1 MSETKK
7 NLQGLALW
15 ISMALSR
22 KGIGAEEF
30 AQEHLPPSSRR
41 SFYNWAAGRNAPQK
55 AVHPELEKALGW
67 RQGAVTRILTDE
79 FVTEQDV
86 FLGDEDR
93 PAKRAV
99 ELSDEELLA
108 ELTRRTL
115 RYRDLA
121 ERAEE
126 NVIKIDATLHEGK
139 PEGKPADKQNHGTV
153 TPLGTRRKAPQYI
166 AARTEIP
173 SDSAL
178 DDSNE

>member
-1 MSETKK
+1 MSEDK

-15 ISMALSR
+15 ISMGLSR

-30 AQEHLPPSSRR
+30 AQNHLPPSSRR

-55 AVHPELEKALGW
+55 AAHPVLEQALGW
-67 RQGAVTRILTDE
+67 KPGAVHRILTDG

-86 FLGDEDR
+86 FQGDEDKA
-93 PAKRAV
+93 AKRAS

-139 PEGKPADKQNHGTV
+139 PDTKPADKQNHGTV
-153 TPLGTRRKAPQYI
+153 TALGTRRKAPQYQ

-173 SDSAL
+173 SDSPL
-178 DDSNE
+178 DDSDE